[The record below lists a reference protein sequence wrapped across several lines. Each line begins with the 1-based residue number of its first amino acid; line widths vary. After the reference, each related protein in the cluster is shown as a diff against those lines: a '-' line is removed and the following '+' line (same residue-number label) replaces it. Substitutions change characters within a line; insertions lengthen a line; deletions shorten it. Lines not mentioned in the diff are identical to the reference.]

1 MTLPDEAGSA
11 KIEWKHHITADSV
24 TITSRGKNAH
34 NATYDPETQIVTW
47 DAKGDGT
54 AAYRY
59 VTVIIE
65 LDCTIGEM
73 HYHDSGY
80 KIEFR

>member
-1 MTLPDEAGSA
+1 MTLPDDTGSA
-11 KIEWKHHITADSV
+11 KIEWKHHITADTV
-24 TITSRGKNAH
+24 TITSRTNIAR

-65 LDCTIGEM
+65 LDCTIGEI
-73 HYHDSGY
+73 HYHDLGY